1 MLQTFFTNAQIH
13 FALIAMKLDFYFQQC
28 KAVVRNLTPTS
39 HGKIVVMV
47 ATPSPFA
54 QILRRPSQK
63 YLPKQ

>member
-1 MLQTFFTNAQIH
+1 MLQTLFTNAQTH
-13 FALIAMKLDFYFQQC
+13 FALIAMELSFYFQQC

-47 ATPSPFA
+47 ATPSPCA

-63 YLPKQ
+63 CLPK